1 MITPLLSDTFCIAC
15 SPRSGGNSDRAA
27 ALFADAY
34 AAAGGVSPLR
44 LLLRD
49 QPVLPCTACDA
60 CKSAIR
66 NSRAVPAGDSASAQ
80 SGLHALYGVPENTLL
95 TFGCPQ
101 ARRDCSASLLNR
113 LAFAGSMCL
122 VSPIY
127 FYHLPAQLK
136 ALLDRTQPF
145 WHLNN
150 MRFAG
155 VRARERRCHVILLAA
170 REKGE
175 RLFEGSLL
183 SIKYA
188 LAGAGI
194 RLADPLLL
202 YGLDAP
208 SALSADNGIQ
218 ERIREYAENAAR
230 IDQQALPDQGSAPDL
245 P

>member
-1 MITPLLSDTFCIAC
+1 MRTPLLSDTFCIAC
-15 SPRSGGNSDRAA
+15 SPRAGGNSDRAA

-34 AAAGGVSPLR
+34 AAAGGMAPLP
-44 LLLRD
+44 LFLRD
-49 QPVLPCTACDA
+49 QPVLPCVACDA
-60 CKSAIR
+60 CKSAPQA
-66 NSRAVPAGDSASAQ
+66 SGAFSVGAGTSAPP
-80 SGLHALYGVPENTLL
+80 GLHALYGEPENALL

-101 ARRDCSASLLNR
+101 ARRDGSASLLNR
-113 LAFAGSMCL
+113 LAFARSMCL

-145 WHLNN
+145 WHLHN
-150 MRFAG
+150 MGFEG
-155 VRARERRCHVILLAA
+155 FRARERRCHVILLGA

-202 YGLDAP
+202 YGLDAA
-208 SALSADNGIQ
+208 SDLASDDGIQ
-218 ERIREYAENAAR
+218 ERIRKYAENAALAD
-230 IDQQALPDQGSAPDL
+230 ISNLPGGSAPAV